1 MSEPASP
8 PNAWICVLQ
17 NVSVCAFALNKK
29 ANEKMNGISH
39 FNFIRPDFSKCKS
52 FVMGVKF
59 DLLFSLNVVDK
70 TNRLTAGL
78 IEKLVKV
85 S

>member
-1 MSEPASP
+1 
-8 PNAWICVLQ
+8 
-17 NVSVCAFALNKK
+17 
-29 ANEKMNGISH
+29 
-39 FNFIRPDFSKCKS
+39 
-52 FVMGVKF
+52 MGVKF